1 MAQRLE
7 GKIAVIT
14 GAASGIGLATLEL
27 FVEEGAQVLA
37 ADVQDDVGATLEQRF
52 AGRVKF
58 AHCDVTQLPQLKAA
72 IDSAAAH
79 FGGLDILFSNAGA
92 GGTRAGVADFD
103 ADGWDETQHLL
114 LRSVAAGASY
124 AMPHMLRRGG
134 GAIVNTSSISALQA
148 GYAPISYSVAKAGVL
163 HYTRVAA
170 AQLAPQKIR
179 INAVV
184 PGFIAT
190 SIFGNA
196 FGMDAAQAK
205 ALAARVAQQSGPAN
219 PTGTAGLPRDIA
231 EAVLFLASDAAKF
244 VTGTH
249 ITVDGGLTV
258 GPRHSWDSSAPS
270 PIGQLLGL
278 TPEQMQALR
287 SSTKD

>member
-1 MAQRLE
+1 MAKRLE
-7 GKIAVIT
+7 SKVALIT

-27 FVEEGAQVLA
+27 FVAEGAQILA
-37 ADVQDDVGATLEQRF
+37 ADLQDEVGATLEQRF

-103 ADGWDETQHLL
+103 ADGWDETQNLL

-124 AMPHMLRRGG
+124 ALPHMLRRGG
-134 GAIVNTSSISALQA
+134 GSIVNTSSVSALQA

-170 AQLAPQKIR
+170 AQLAPQKVR

-196 FGMDAAQAK
+196 FGMNAEDAK
-205 ALAARVAQQSGPAN
+205 ALATRVAQQSGPTN
-219 PTGTAGLPRDIA
+219 PTGSAGLPRDIA
-231 EAVLFLASDAAKF
+231 EAVLFLASDASKF
-244 VTGTH
+244 VTGTY

-258 GPRHSWDSSAPS
+258 GPRHSWDTSAPS

-278 TPEQMQALR
+278 TSEQMLALR
-287 SSTKD
+287 TSVKD

>member
-1 MAQRLE
+1 MAKRLE
-7 GKIAVIT
+7 GKVAVIT

-27 FVEEGAQVLA
+27 FVAEGAQILA
-37 ADVQDDVGATLEQRF
+37 ADLQDEVGATLEQRF

-103 ADGWDETQHLL
+103 ADGWDETQNLL

-124 AMPHMLRRGG
+124 ALPHMLRRGG
-134 GAIVNTSSISALQA
+134 GSIVNTSSVSALQA

-170 AQLAPQKIR
+170 AQLAPQKVR

-196 FGMDAAQAK
+196 FGMNAEDAK
-205 ALAARVAQQSGPAN
+205 ALATRVAQQSGPTN
-219 PTGTAGLPRDIA
+219 PTGSAGLPRDIA
-231 EAVLFLASDAAKF
+231 EAVLFLASDASKF
-244 VTGTH
+244 VTGTY

-258 GPRHSWDSSAPS
+258 GPRHSWDTSAPS

-278 TPEQMQALR
+278 TSEQMLALR
-287 SSTKD
+287 TSVKD